1 MRSLFLF
8 LAIAFLV
15 MLSCDGG
22 LTLPPDT
29 EPGLTGVITVQGPW
43 PPVDSVK
50 TLWIFA
56 SQIFPIDSSKV
67 ASGIITNQI
76 LLYPSIAES
85 LPYNFI
91 SLSFNFALPP
101 ATYYYVGILQRF
113 GDNLLDPNSYRVVGV
128 FSDSTS
134 AGIPKTVTVH
144 EYEVVSGINMAVDF
158 YNLPPQP
165 F

>member
-1 MRSLFLF
+1 MKSFFLF
-8 LAIAFLV
+8 IVLSSCIL
-15 MLSCDGG
+15 LSCDGG
-22 LTLPPDT
+22 LTLPPEV
-29 EPGLTGVITVQGPW
+29 EPGLSGSLTVQGPW
-43 PPVDSVK
+43 PPQDSVK

-56 SQIFPIDSSKV
+56 SQIFPLDSSKI
-67 ASGIITNQI
+67 ASGILANKI

-85 LPYNFI
+85 LPYNFT

-101 ATYYYVGILQRF
+101 ATYYYVGVLQRF

-128 FSDSTS
+128 NSDPGSP
-134 AGIPKTVTVH
+134 GIPRTVTVQ
-144 EYEVVSGINMAVDF
+144 EFEVVTGMNVTIDF